1 MKEEKKKLK
10 VVVKLLC
17 KQNLQYSKILKQH
30 KAFNKEVRKE
40 IGQTMHLMTSVL
52 NMQLQNHYKMRTIEK
67 QTIADWEEFCGE
79 MKVEDADSIEEVLED
94 IKEQIIE
101 KNLGET
107 EEVIIGMEFMI

>member
-1 MKEEKKKLK
+1 
-10 VVVKLLC
+10 
-17 KQNLQYSKILKQH
+17 
-30 KAFNKEVRKE
+30 
-40 IGQTMHLMTSVL
+40 
-52 NMQLQNHYKMRTIEK
+52 
-67 QTIADWEEFCGE
+67 

>member
-1 MKEEKKKLK
+1 M
-10 VVVKLLC
+10 VKLLC
-17 KQNLQYSKILKQH
+17 MQNLQYSEILKQH
-30 KAFNKEVRKE
+30 KAFDRQVKKEM
-40 IGQTMHLMTSVL
+40 GQTMRLMTGVL